1 MVRKII
7 NVINI
12 FKKLLRKL
20 LANIGTFYFGAV
32 AAWSSPS
39 LPFIVENQNYHFWV
53 TKSQFGLIVAAMPL
67 GAMFSSIISGFVRHR
82 YGTKKTILI
91 FAVPATF
98 GSVMV
103 TFSLNL
109 IMVRI

>member
-1 MVRKII
+1 M
-7 NVINI
+7 
-12 FKKLLRKL
+12 
-20 LANIGTFYFGAV
+20 
-32 AAWSSPS
+32 
-39 LPFIVENQNYHFWV
+39 PFIVENKNYHFWV

-98 GSVMV
+98 GSLMV
-103 TFSLNL
+103 TFPLNL
-109 IMVRI
+109 MTVRICKI